1 LSGNVGSRLTALMSL
16 SDLFV
21 AAIEASF
28 AMIQSRSGPD

>member
-1 LSGNVGSRLTALMSL
+1 MTGSAGSELTALMSL

-28 AMIQSRSGPD
+28 AMIQSRFGPN